1 MDRAARPRRSQLRRT
16 DGLNAPHAAPGTFLI
31 ASPLLRDP
39 NFCRTVIL
47 LCEHEDDEGSMGVVV
62 NRPGDQTL
70 QDALSGVVPHPSQRL
85 WIGGPVQR
93 DAVLVLHRKPELPGA
108 RLIVDGMA
116 MGGDDEALLELLR
129 ASNPHRARVFSGY
142 AGWGA
147 GQLGAELEQRSWIT
161 CTAQARFIFDT
172 EATDVW
178 SAVLRSLGPRY
189 AYLTDL
195 PADPSVN

>member
-1 MDRAARPRRSQLRRT
+1 
-16 DGLNAPHAAPGTFLI
+16 LNAAQVGPGTFLI

-39 NFCRTVIL
+39 NFHRTVVL
-47 LCEHEDDEGSMGVVV
+47 LCEHEEDEGSMGVIV
-62 NRPGDQTL
+62 NRPGDRML
-70 QDALSGVVPHPSQRL
+70 EEALSGVEPHASQRL
-85 WIGGPVQR
+85 WLGGPVQP

-116 MGGDDEALLELLR
+116 MGGDDAVLLDLLR
-129 ASNPHRARVFSGY
+129 AADPRRARVFSGY

-161 CTAQARFIFDT
+161 CTAQARFVFDT
-172 EATDVW
+172 EAGDVW

-189 AYLTDL
+189 AYLADL
-195 PADPSVN
+195 PADPRVN